1 MMMRGRGVRM
11 ARVSAAIFLWTLAI
25 SCVSLVHGATDPS
38 DVSSLNTMF
47 TGLNNDP
54 KLTNWV
60 QSAGDPCSNNWL
72 GITCEFTFVT
82 SIKLSNMGL
91 NGKVEGWVLQKLQ
104 LLSVLDLSHNKLNSE
119 IIGMHPRNMTAL
131 DLSYNQLTGS
141 FPYLLINVPTLIS
154 IKLNNNK
161 LTGTLNGLIFS
172 KLVNLVTLD
181 NFNSAITGGIPKEM
195 GDLASL
201 QFLNMQ
207 NNKLTGSIPASL
219 AGLQFLDT
227 LDVSNNMLTGYL
239 PPDLNPKNFRYGGNQ
254 LNNQAPPPP
263 PYTAPPP
270 PPKPV
275 STFPAHPSQAESSFL
290 TVPTIVGIVVEAI
303 LVLAAIGISVW
314 FFAIRKRSERT
325 KPLDIES
332 NQSSRRTWFLPLIPP
347 GTEKTPKKKVFEPDT
362 LQMGMEDPMIKVS
375 PPLKHSKFLQHS
387 ILKKLSSRLK
397 LEGR

>member
-1 MMMRGRGVRM
+1 
-11 ARVSAAIFLWTLAI
+11 
-25 SCVSLVHGATDPS
+25 
-38 DVSSLNTMF
+38 
-47 TGLNNDP
+47 
-54 KLTNWV
+54 
-60 QSAGDPCSNNWL
+60 
-72 GITCEFTFVT
+72 
-82 SIKLSNMGL
+82 MGL

-239 PPDLNPKNFRYGGNQ
+239 PPDLNPKNFRYI
-254 LNNQAPPPP
+254 
-263 PYTAPPP
+263 
-270 PPKPV
+270 
-275 STFPAHPSQAESSFL
+275 SSVL
-290 TVPTIVGIVVEAI
+290 I
-303 LVLAAIGISVW
+303 L
-314 FFAIRKRSERT
+314 FRNEY
-325 KPLDIES
+325 
-332 NQSSRRTWFLPLIPP
+332 QSHVYL
-347 GTEKTPKKKVFEPDT
+347 
-362 LQMGMEDPMIKVS
+362 
-375 PPLKHSKFLQHS
+375 
-387 ILKKLSSRLK
+387 
-397 LEGR
+397 